1 MVENMPKTIDPNI
14 LMAGT
19 VGAVVVFAIIIFI
32 LIYSLSKKNPTSELE
47 DSKTTED
54 IESDLQVS
62 LEKGK
67 SKAHSGDRDSFLG
80 GLSKSRGLLGRSFE
94 KIFGSGIDE
103 AVLEEVEE
111 ALLTADVG
119 VQTSLSLVE
128 MLREQGTKKSG
139 PELREILRKELRSLL
154 DEDQPL
160 EITDNQPHVIVL
172 IGVNGSGK
180 TTTIGK
186 LAHRLI
192 QEGKTVMMA
201 AGDTFRAGAID
212 QLRVWAERTGAEF
225 ISSAPGADPA
235 SVIYN
240 ALEAAK
246 SKNIDVLLCDTAGR
260 LQAQQALMEELGKVM
275 RVIKKV
281 IPDAP
286 HETLLVLDA
295 TIGQNALSQAK
306 GFMKVAP
313 ISGIALTKLDG
324 TAKGGIVLAVKK
336 ELGIPVKL
344 VGLGEGL
351 DDLRDFQADLFI
363 EALFPEGEE

>member
-1 MVENMPKTIDPNI
+1 MPENIDPNI
-14 LMAGT
+14 LMAISAALA
-19 VGAVVVFAIIIFI
+19 AVIGIFI
-32 LIYSLSKKNPTSELE
+32 LLKMKVLSARKDEEPAKLEEDKN
-47 DSKTTED
+47 
-54 IESDLQVS
+54 IEIPDEAQVS
-62 LEKGK
+62 EKK
-67 SKAHSGDRDSFLG
+67 IAVKPKRAGDRESFLG
-80 GLSKSRGLLGRSFE
+80 GLSKSRGLLGRSFD
-94 KIFGSGIDE
+94 KVFGTGIDE
-103 AVLEEVEE
+103 DVLEEVEE

-119 VQTSLSLVE
+119 VQTSLALVE
-128 MLREQGTKKSG
+128 TLRSQGSKKSG
-139 PELREILRKELRSLL
+139 AELKELLKGELLALL
-154 DEDQPL
+154 DDDKPL
-160 EITDNQPHVIVL
+160 QVEGHKPYVIVM

-186 LAHRLI
+186 LAHRFV
-192 QEGKTVMMA
+192 QEGKSVMMA

-212 QLRVWAERTGAEF
+212 QLKVWAERTGAEF
-225 ISSAPGADPA
+225 VSSAPGSDPA

-240 ALEAAK
+240 GLEAAK
-246 SKNIDVLLCDTAGR
+246 AKNVDVLLCDTAGR

-275 RVIKKV
+275 RVVKKV

-306 GFMKVAP
+306 GFTKVAP

-324 TAKGGIVLAVKK
+324 TAKGGVVLAVKK

-351 DDLRDFQADLFI
+351 DDLRDFQSKLFV
-363 EALFPEGEE
+363 EALLSEGE

>member
-1 MVENMPKTIDPNI
+1 
-14 LMAGT
+14 
-19 VGAVVVFAIIIFI
+19 
-32 LIYSLSKKNPTSELE
+32 
-47 DSKTTED
+47 
-54 IESDLQVS
+54 
-62 LEKGK
+62 
-67 SKAHSGDRDSFLG
+67 
-80 GLSKSRGLLGRSFE
+80 LLGRSFE

-103 AVLEEVEE
+103 DVLEEVEE

-128 MLREQGTKKSG
+128 MLREQGAKKSG
-139 PELREILRKELRSLL
+139 PELRKILRKELRSLL
-154 DEDQPL
+154 EDDQPL
-160 EITDNQPHVIVL
+160 EIGDNRPHVIVM

-192 QEGKTVMMA
+192 QDGKTVMMA

-212 QLRVWAERTGAEF
+212 QLRIWAERTGAEF
-225 ISSAPGADPA
+225 ISSAPGSDPA

-246 SKNIDVLLCDTAGR
+246 VKNVDVLLCDTAGR

-275 RVIKKV
+275 RVCKKV

-313 ISGIALTKLDG
+313 ISGVVLTKLDG

-351 DDLRDFQADLFI
+351 DDLHDFQADLFI
-363 EALFPEGEE
+363 EALLPEGEE